1 MKKKIFGIMAII
13 GIILIFGAVGKA
25 DYMEAMGEYYSFAS
39 MLKLC
44 ITGVLLIVPMY
55 MNNMKEM
62 AIECEKNNL
71 KTKSKRS

>member
-1 MKKKIFGIMAII
+1 MKKKIYGVMAII

-44 ITGVLLIVPMY
+44 IAGMLLMIPY
-55 MNNMKEM
+55 AINNVKEM
-62 AIECEKNNL
+62 VTECEKSNS
-71 KTKSKRS
+71 KTR